1 MSTIENIRLIGIGP
15 RNHENMIND
24 HKSQISILGKLS
36 ASDVIFF
43 LSWCSAVSSEHCFKL
58 SLRSAGLFI
67 DQSSLGDF
75 GSGS

>member
-36 ASDVIFF
+36 NSDVVV
-43 LSWCSAVSSEHCFKL
+43 LSYCSAVSSEHCFKL